1 MSHVFERPPPKLNG
15 ERRTE
20 MTVFPVSHSHA
31 NCTADGRT
39 DADGRRT
46 RTSLSSAI
54 EVRDRNGGGRQIEHV
69 READLIKGGGK
80 YDVCTQRTMERAVSK
95 KYSLKIS

>member
-31 NCTADGRT
+31 NCTADGR
-39 DADGRRT
+39 ADGR
-46 RTSLSSAI
+46 SADADVI
-54 EVRDRNGGGRQIEHV
+54 EFGDRGAR
-69 READLIKGGGK
+69 
-80 YDVCTQRTMERAVSK
+80 
-95 KYSLKIS
+95 

>member
-39 DADGRRT
+39 DGR

-69 READLIKGGGK
+69 READLIKRAGK
-80 YDVCTQRTMERAVSK
+80 YNVCTKRTKRGLSK
-95 KYSLKIS
+95 KYSLKMG